1 MKSNMVKGK
10 PQVVLT
16 SDALGS
22 WGCGAY
28 LMSGEWFQLEL
39 PRSWAGVH
47 ITIKELLPI
56 VIGAAVW
63 GRQWKERSVLRRCN
77 NAAVVAIVNLG
88 RSKVELAMHLMRSLF
103 FFLASWNVYCQHIP
117 RVENGVAYA
126 LSQNDLPLLQPEV
139 CRAPTV
145 LPGRILQALVVDQP
159 DWTVTSWAGLLT
171 TFTRNG

>member
-63 GRQWKERSVLRRCN
+63 GRQWKERSVLCRCN

-88 RSKVELAMHLMRSLF
+88 RSKVEQAMHLMRSLF
-103 FFLASWNVYCQHIP
+103 FFLARWNVYCQHIP

-139 CRAPTV
+139 CRPPTV

-159 DWTVTSWAGLLT
+159 DWTVTSWASLLT
-171 TFTRNG
+171 TSTRKG